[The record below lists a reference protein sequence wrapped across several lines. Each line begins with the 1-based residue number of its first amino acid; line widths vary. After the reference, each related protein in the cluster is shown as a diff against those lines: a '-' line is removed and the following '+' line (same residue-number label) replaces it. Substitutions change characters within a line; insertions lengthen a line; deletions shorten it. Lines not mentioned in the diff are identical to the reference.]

1 MLTSL
6 LVLSI
11 NSLSKFALMKKAWL
25 IVLLIVMNSFSG
37 ASQCAMCRT
46 TLENNVSNGEVGIA
60 AGINFGIM
68 YLFFAP
74 YVLIGLVAFFWYR
87 NSKKHVRELEVQSR
101 IRRKVS
107 TLP

>member
-1 MLTSL
+1 MKRIATT
-6 LVLSI
+6 LVLSVLTLSV
-11 NSLSKFALMKKAWL
+11 SLA
-25 IVLLIVMNSFSG
+25 
-37 ASQCAMCRT
+37 QCAMCRT

-74 YVLIGLVAFFWYR
+74 YVLIGTAAYFWYR
-87 NSKKHVRELEVQSR
+87 KSKVHAREIETKGR

-107 TLP
+107 TL

>member
-1 MLTSL
+1 
-6 LVLSI
+6 
-11 NSLSKFALMKKAWL
+11 MKKW
-25 IVLLIVMNSFSG
+25 ILLIGLMLFNMFDML
-37 ASQCAMCRT
+37 AQCAMCRT

-74 YVLIGLVAFFWYR
+74 YVLIGTVAYFWYR
-87 NSKKHVRELEVQSR
+87 KSKSHAREVEIKSR

-107 TLP
+107 TL